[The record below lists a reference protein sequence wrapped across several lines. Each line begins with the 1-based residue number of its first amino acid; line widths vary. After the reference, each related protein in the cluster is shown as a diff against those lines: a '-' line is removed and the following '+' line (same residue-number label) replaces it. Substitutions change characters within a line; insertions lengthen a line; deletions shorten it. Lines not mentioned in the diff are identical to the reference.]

1 MNPVHSHSLNAADT
15 CVSRRVHIHRYLLE
29 NKATESYWAILK
41 ISMTHE
47 KSNLIGCVSFVN
59 TYSLLILLDC
69 GYSVVSGVL
78 VVFILIDYEYSL
90 KASAGERARKLSFT
104 ACSLIPQQE
113 AIDQTITCTV
123 TGVAH
128 SVIIIWSYFRNTTFL
143 PKLNHPSEWPHCYL
157 CDDRMNC
164 FICWYGED
172 LRLYREF

>member
-1 MNPVHSHSLNAADT
+1 
-15 CVSRRVHIHRYLLE
+15 
-29 NKATESYWAILK
+29 
-41 ISMTHE
+41 MTHE

-90 KASAGERARKLSFT
+90 KASAGERAGKLSFT
-104 ACSLIPQQE
+104 ACSLIPQPE

-128 SVIIIWSYFRNTTFL
+128 SVIII
-143 PKLNHPSEWPHCYL
+143 
-157 CDDRMNC
+157 
-164 FICWYGED
+164 
-172 LRLYREF
+172 

>member
-143 PKLNHPSEWPHCYL
+143 PKLKL
-157 CDDRMNC
+157 AKLQM
-164 FICWYGED
+164 
-172 LRLYREF
+172 